1 MQVSSPKIGFWLKFW
16 FTTDQFEAQSF
27 SRTIDAMDVFSY
39 LVPLVPWIVPMGVIL
54 VVTCASFWLI
64 RRTWPDTAHA
74 QVSRQVALVVATVV
88 AIIVLLL
95 ALPFD
100 DETQGQLI
108 SLFGLVLTAVL
119 ALASTNF
126 ASNAMSGLMLK
137 SVGSFRTGDFIR
149 VDEHF
154 GRVTEK
160 FLLHTEIQTEDRDL
174 VTLPN
179 LYLIS
184 HPMRVVRSSGT
195 LVSCEVT
202 LGYDIH
208 RRKVT
213 EILRKAGE
221 DAELEEP
228 FVQITQ
234 LGDFAVGYKVSGFL
248 ADVDNMVSARTKLN
262 AQVLD
267 SLHEAGIEIVS
278 PGFVNQ
284 RPAPADQPV
293 MPNRYYGKESDD
305 MGQAEKLMFDKA
317 ELAARVEKLRMQR
330 ETLQEEHD
338 ALKQEIADDPGDE
351 ATKASKTMEL
361 TWRGK
366 QIEALDALLA
376 NENQDSD

>member
-1 MQVSSPKIGFWLKFW
+1 MQP
-16 FTTDQFEAQSF
+16 
-27 SRTIDAMDVFSY
+27 MDVLSY
-39 LVPLVPWIVPMGVIL
+39 LKPLVPWIGPIAGIFL
-54 VVTCASFWLI
+54 ATWASFWLI

-74 QVSRQVALVVATVV
+74 QVSRQVGLVVATVV
-88 AIIVLLL
+88 AIIILLL
-95 ALPFD
+95 ALPFEGD
-100 DETQGQLI
+100 TQGQLI

-195 LVSCEVT
+195 LVSCDVT

-208 RRKVT
+208 RRKIT
-213 EILRKAGE
+213 QLLRQAGE
-221 DAELEEP
+221 QAELEEP

-234 LGDFAVGYKVSGFL
+234 LGDFSVGYKVSGFL
-248 ADVDNMVSARTKLN
+248 ANVDSMVSARTKLN

-267 SLHEAGIEIVS
+267 TLHESGIEIVS
-278 PGFVNQ
+278 PSFMNQ
-284 RPAPADQPV
+284 RPAPAEQPV
-293 MPNRYYGKESDD
+293 MPTRYQGIGNDD

-338 ALKQEIADDPGDE
+338 ALKQEISDNPGDE
-351 ATKASKTMEL
+351 ASQASRTMEL
-361 TWRGK
+361 TWRAK

-376 NENQDSD
+376 TENPDPD

>member
-1 MQVSSPKIGFWLKFW
+1 
-16 FTTDQFEAQSF
+16 
-27 SRTIDAMDVFSY
+27 MDVLSY
-39 LVPLVPWIVPMGVIL
+39 LAPLVPWVVPMAVIFVL
-54 VVTCASFWLI
+54 TWASFWLI

-100 DETQGQLI
+100 DGTQGQLL

-208 RRKVT
+208 RRKVN

-221 DAELEEP
+221 EAELEEP

-267 SLHEAGIEIVS
+267 SLHKAGIEIVS

-338 ALKQEIADDPGDE
+338 ALKQEIADDAGDE
-351 ATKASKTMEL
+351 ASKASKTMEL

-376 NENQDSD
+376 NQNQDPD

>member
-1 MQVSSPKIGFWLKFW
+1 MAAIFLGTW
-16 FTTDQFEAQSF
+16 
-27 SRTIDAMDVFSY
+27 
-39 LVPLVPWIVPMGVIL
+39 
-54 VVTCASFWLI
+54 ASFWFI

-95 ALPFD
+95 ALPFES
-100 DETQGQLI
+100 ETQAQLI

-195 LVSCEVT
+195 LVSCTVT
-202 LGYDIH
+202 LGYDVH
-208 RRKVT
+208 RRRVT
-213 EILRKAGE
+213 ELLRTAGE
-221 DAELEEP
+221 QAELEEP
-228 FVQITQ
+228 FVQITE

-262 AQVLD
+262 AKVLD
-267 SLHEAGIEIVS
+267 TLHESGIEIVS

-284 RPAPADQPV
+284 RPAPAEQPV
-293 MPNRYYGKESDD
+293 MPTRYYGGGSDD
-305 MGQAEKLMFDKA
+305 MGKAEKLMFDKA

-330 ETLQEEHD
+330 ETLQQEYD
-338 ALKQEIADDPGDE
+338 LLKQEIADDDFADAPDQE
-351 ATKASKTMEL
+351 AAKAGKTMEL

-376 NENQDSD
+376 SEEPNPD

>member
-1 MQVSSPKIGFWLKFW
+1 MQVASG
-16 FTTDQFEAQSF
+16 FEAQTF
-27 SRTIDAMDVFSY
+27 SRNMVPMDVLS
-39 LVPLVPWIVPMGVIL
+39 LLSPLIPWILPMAAIL
-54 VVTCASFWLI
+54 VATCASFWLI

-74 QVSRQVALVVATVV
+74 QVSRQVGLVVATVV

-149 VDEHF
+149 VDDHF

-174 VTLPN
+174 ITLPN

-195 LVSCEVT
+195 LISCDVT

-208 RRKVT
+208 RRKIT
-213 EILRKAGE
+213 ELLREAGE
-221 DAELEEP
+221 KAELDEP
-228 FVQITQ
+228 FVRITG
-234 LGDFAVGYKVSGFL
+234 LGDFSVGYKVSGFL
-248 ADVDNMVSARTKLN
+248 ADVDNMVSARTKL
-262 AQVLD
+262 AARVLD
-267 SLHEAGIEIVS
+267 TLHEAGIEIVS
-278 PGFVNQ
+278 PSFMNQ
-284 RPAPADQPV
+284 RPAPAEQPV
-293 MPNRYYGKESDD
+293 MPTRYQGVGTDD

-338 ALKQEIADDPGDE
+338 ALKQEIADHTGDE
-351 ATKASKTMEL
+351 AVKASKTMEL
-361 TWRGK
+361 TWRSK
-366 QIEALDALLA
+366 QLEALDALLA